1 MNEYMKEAISHLG
14 LKEIPGAENNDLIVS
29 WWVKM
34 GSWLRL
40 DSSPWCGLFTAI
52 CLKNTGHPVPKQFY
66 RALKWLDYGLPCSIG
81 VGAIAVMKRQGGGHV
96 AFVAGRTKEGK
107 IVLLG
112 GNQGDKVC
120 YTSVLVK
127 DILAYRRPINSIL
140 DYKLPLIDVVTENAS
155 FA

>member
-1 MNEYMKEAISHLG
+1 MKEAVSYLG
-14 LKEIPGAENNDLIVS
+14 IKEIKGIKNNELIVS

-34 GSWLRL
+34 GAWFR
-40 DSSPWCGLFTAI
+40 DDATPWCGLLTAI
-52 CLKNTGHPVPKQFY
+52 CLNNTGHPVPKQFY
-66 RALKWLDYGLPCSIG
+66 RALKWLDYGLPCSVG
-81 VGAIAVMKRQGGGHV
+81 VGAIAVLKREGGGHV

-120 YTSVLVK
+120 YAAVNAEN
-127 DILAYRRPINSIL
+127 ILTYRRPINSKL
-140 DYKLPLIDVVTENAS
+140 DYTLPIINVFAENAS